1 MNELDAKRAAM
12 IVLTRGKQLA
22 PDRFPTLTAETA
34 QAWADAL
41 RRYRLSEQLWLDAV
55 TVFCTE
61 KVGDRMVTPLD
72 IIEAARVA
80 KSPWEQSPE
89 GRAQLAKARGEAPIT
104 QAEIE
109 AYYSK
114 TPGQCEETP
123 RKYQQRA
130 HPELARMITEMT
142 ERRKDAPPYRAEPG
156 HWWSPKKL

>member
-41 RRYRLSEQLWLDAV
+41 RRYSLSEQLWLDAA
-55 TVFCTE
+55 TTFCTE

-72 IIEAARVA
+72 IVEAARVA
-80 KSPWEQSPE
+80 KSRWEQSPE
-89 GRAQLAKARGEAPIT
+89 GRAELAKARGEAPTT

-114 TPGQCEETP
+114 SAGQREETP
-123 RKYQQRA
+123 REYQQRV
-130 HPELARMITEMT
+130 HPRVAKMIAEMI